1 MAQTKD
7 KIEALYKIGKAIT
20 SDLYLEDILKLIVTV
35 TAQAMGSNVCSLMLI
50 DEKQK
55 VLAIRASQSISEGYN
70 KKGPLRIGEGVAGK
84 VVLSKKPRTVYNVLE
99 DKDYKF
105 KDIAGK
111 DGLVSLLCV
120 PMMVKNKAIGALNL
134 YTSKPHK
141 FTESEIEILTTVANQ
156 AALVIENTELMVKT
170 KVIQEE
176 LESRKLI
183 ERAKGILMK
192 QKGLSEE
199 EAYKVMQRH
208 SMDSRKSMRQIA
220 EAVILSAE
228 IK

>member
-1 MAQTKD
+1 MSQTKE
-7 KIEALYKIGKAIT
+7 KIEALCKIGKAIT

-55 VLAIRASQSISEGYN
+55 ELVIRASQSISEGYN
-70 KKGPLRIGEGVAGK
+70 KKGPLRVGEGVAGK
-84 VVLSKKPRTVYNVLE
+84 VVLSKKPCTVYNVLE

-105 KDIAGK
+105 KDIARK

-141 FTESEIEILTTVANQ
+141 FTKSEIEILTTVANQ

-170 KVIQEE
+170 RVIQEE

-183 ERAKGILMK
+183 EKAKGILMK

-199 EAYKVMQRH
+199 EAYKLIQRH

-220 EAVILSAE
+220 EAVILSSE